1 MGLIAWLK
9 GRTGNT
15 SGQAETDSW
24 RQAWRT
30 ACADPTPDRV
40 DSLRTALAALA
51 RSADDVEI
59 EQEMLDGLADLVAL
73 RDTVARAG
81 LPVIETGHRVVGTD
95 RCHFSATASMP
106 DEPAQPAG
114 RLLLTGTRAIFVG
127 GVRAITVPWH
137 SVAEIVNHE
146 RDLVL
151 VHVGRD
157 TVHRFRCN
165 IYGEALAAAFLARQ
179 LAPKQRRNDRSV

>member
-9 GRTGNT
+9 GKAGNT
-15 SGQAETDSW
+15 SGQAETGSW

-40 DSLRTALAALA
+40 TALRTALAGLAL
-51 RSADDVEI
+51 SADDLEI

-73 RDTVARAG
+73 RDAVAREG
-81 LPVIETGHRVVGTD
+81 LPAIETGHRVVGAD

-127 GVRAITVPWH
+127 GARAITVPWH
-137 SVAEIVNHE
+137 GVAEIVNQE

-151 VHVGRD
+151 VHVGRE
-157 TVHRFRCN
+157 TAHRFRCN
-165 IYGEALAAAFLARQ
+165 IYGEALAAAFLAGQ
-179 LAPKQRRNDRSV
+179 LAPKQRRNSRSV

>member
-9 GRTGNT
+9 GRAGNT
-15 SGQAETDSW
+15 SGQAETDNW
-24 RQAWRT
+24 RQAWRA
-30 ACADPTPDRV
+30 ACTDPTPDRV
-40 DSLRTALAALA
+40 ASLRTALAALA

-73 RDTVARAG
+73 RDTVARGG
-81 LPVIETGHRVVGTD
+81 LPAIETGHRVVGAE

-127 GVRAITVPWH
+127 GARAITVPWH
-137 SVAEIVNHE
+137 SVVEIVDHE
-146 RDLVL
+146 RDVMLIQA
-151 VHVGRD
+151 GRE
-157 TVHRFRCN
+157 TAHRFRCN

-179 LAPKQRRNDRSV
+179 LAPKHRRHDRSV